1 MKFLWMT
8 LMLLIFIFSVF
19 TGCAAIPLKTPTAG
33 DAISEATEIAGYFVG
48 KTVHGPEA
56 LDYTTAMAGKD
67 ILFLEDFE
75 SWQDFILDIFVDDLF
90 LKARLQTM
98 IRMIDVDTVKINL
111 AAQELS
117 ETTKY
122 VRRVLSDFIS
132 GLKMG
137 IDGKRKLQ
145 VEIK

>member
-1 MKFLWMT
+1 MKSLWMT
-8 LMLLIFIFSVF
+8 LMLLVFIFSVF
-19 TGCAAIPLKTPTAG
+19 TGCASIPWKSPTAE
-33 DAISEATEIAGYFVG
+33 DAISEAVNISGYFVG
-48 KTVHGPEA
+48 KTVHGQEA

-67 ILFLEDFE
+67 ILFLDDFE
-75 SWQDFILDIFVDDLF
+75 SWQNFILDMFVDDLF

-98 IRMIDVDTVKINL
+98 VRLIDVDTVKINL
-111 AAQELS
+111 ATQKLS

-137 IDGKRKLQ
+137 LSGKRKLQ